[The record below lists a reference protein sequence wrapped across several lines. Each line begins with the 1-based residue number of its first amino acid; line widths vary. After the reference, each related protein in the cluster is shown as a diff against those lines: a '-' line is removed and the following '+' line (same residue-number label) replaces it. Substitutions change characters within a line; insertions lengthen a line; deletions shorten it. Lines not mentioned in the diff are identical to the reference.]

1 MHSMRALC
9 RSLSRCR
16 EIFLPGWKARL
27 FPIEWTKP
35 IDFGEEFDIHVNNRR
50 LLEHFHER
58 NMTYK
63 SEGITSE
70 TPKIF
75 LEVPRELDK
84 ERGLEDGTLV
94 RHSSPYGNAKVQCL
108 ITDRVKGK
116 EVCLP
121 MNDTGDGTI
130 NQLSSSYADKDTDT
144 PAFRGPTNKKRKHTL
159 SQFRH
164 KKRRVHFPKSRAM
177 KLFFCSFSVADMF

>member
-1 MHSMRALC
+1 M
-9 RSLSRCR
+9 
-16 EIFLPGWKARL
+16 
-27 FPIEWTKP
+27 
-35 IDFGEEFDIHVNNRR
+35 NNRR

-108 ITDRVKGK
+108 I
-116 EVCLP
+116 
-121 MNDTGDGTI
+121 
-130 NQLSSSYADKDTDT
+130 
-144 PAFRGPTNKKRKHTL
+144 KR
-159 SQFRH
+159 
-164 KKRRVHFPKSRAM
+164 
-177 KLFFCSFSVADMF
+177 